1 MLPLRS
7 WRKLLVMQV
16 VVMSVCEAT
25 LWPFPQITSN
35 SHIGCFEYM
44 KEKFAHSPTRDMS
57 EEMLVLFSNLMR
69 VNVPRSICLH
79 LFLVFNYFSPT
90 RHCPSLSFRQKH
102 RSYCGRSNSFL
113 D

>member
-1 MLPLRS
+1 
-7 WRKLLVMQV
+7 
-16 VVMSVCEAT
+16 
-25 LWPFPQITSN
+25 
-35 SHIGCFEYM
+35 M

-69 VNVPRSICLH
+69 VKKKTV
-79 LFLVFNYFSPT
+79 FLVVFVFICFLCSITFHPT
-90 RHCPSLSFRQKH
+90 QHCPSLSFRHKH